1 MGRKNEQ
8 LIKFIKNVANK
19 EVAGVT
25 LGETLELANLQ
36 YAVVN
41 LTVSV
46 VDEEGKDIDS
56 PTIVL
61 KTGKTIGSGDAVNAE
76 ADGTYNVSYGDYNI
90 SVSKTGYTTKTA
102 VVTVDYDDCR
112 KEAKELIVVLVAAA
126 G

>member
-19 EVAGVT
+19 EVAGAT

-36 YAVVN
+36 YVVVN

-46 VDEEGKDIDS
+46 VDEDGKDIAS
-56 PTIVL
+56 PIIVL
-61 KTGKTIGSGDAVNAE
+61 KKGKTIGSGDTVNAE
-76 ADGTYNVSYGDYNI
+76 TDGTYKVMYGDYNI

-102 VVTVDYDDCR
+102 VITVDYDDCR
-112 KEAKELIVVLVAAA
+112 KEEKEVVITLVAA
-126 G
+126 GD